1 MPRRKPKNL
10 WKPGESGNPAG
21 RPVGSLSEINAQVKQ
36 AFAMLLHSQLPNM
49 EKWLAEGAKRD
60 PLKTADL
67 MLRISERFTPSLS
80 RQEITGKD
88 GEAFTPITIN
98 IPTFHLPKQES
109 TIEIGEGAPTS
120 LLASPVEVPKA
131 LGEPTA
137 MSSISPGPESRE
149 GASAEDRTGH
159 YEHLDSA
166 VSEPSRHY
174 GDSNSAVSGQV
185 PLEGEGTEENP
196 GKVPV
201 FTFLPAD
208 LVKAPP
214 PGYRKEF

>member
-49 EKWLAEGAKRD
+49 EKWLAEGAKKD

-80 RQEITGKD
+80 RQEITGRD

-98 IPTFHLPKQES
+98 IPTFHLPKPDSPQSLGEAS
-109 TIEIGEGAPTS
+109 SIPLPILPGAETKAIGEGTPT
-120 LLASPVEVPKA
+120 EE
-131 LGEPTA
+131 LGEHYEH
-137 MSSISPGPESRE
+137 SQ
-149 GASAEDRTGH
+149 SAVSKEDGH
-159 YEHLDSA
+159 YEHSDSA
-166 VSEPSRHY
+166 VSEPHSSEPA
-174 GDSNSAVSGQV
+174 GEPSPDVDS
-185 PLEGEGTEENP
+185 
-196 GKVPV
+196 
-201 FTFLPAD
+201 FTFLPD
-208 LVKAPP
+208 LGKVSAPP
-214 PGYRKEF
+214 GWKRD

>member
-80 RQEITGKD
+80 RQEITGRD

-98 IPTFHLPKQES
+98 IPTFHLPKPDT
-109 TIEIGEGAPTS
+109 TIEIGEGTS
-120 LLASPVEVPKA
+120 TGSLSSPLS
-131 LGEPTA
+131 LGIPSEGTSA
-137 MSSISPGPESRE
+137 ETSISPVPGNVNPGE
-149 GASAEDRTGH
+149 GAPTETQPGH
-159 YEHLDSA
+159 YEHSHSAVSKEDGHYGHSDSA
-166 VSEPSRHY
+166 VSGE
-174 GDSNSAVSGQV
+174 DSQDLPDSPEFV
-185 PLEGEGTEENP
+185 
-196 GKVPV
+196 
-201 FTFLPAD
+201 FLPAD

-214 PGYRKEF
+214 PGYRREF